1 MAFYC
6 VIGDNSERE
15 PSFVNQ
21 KLLILQTIP
30 NPVCSHLCYLGK
42 HITGD
47 GWLDA
52 IADSVDMNVDK
63 LPETVRNEE
72 A

>member
-1 MAFYC
+1 MAPHC

-47 GWLDA
+47 GRLDA
-52 IADSVDMNVDK
+52 IADLVDMNVDK
-63 LPETVRNEE
+63 LLQMVRNEE